1 MAFIDKLPTVSR
13 IALGLIFT
21 VFGLNGFFG
30 FIPAP
35 PPPAAAGAFAGALAA
50 SGYFFPLL
58 KSVEIVAGV
67 LLLARVAVPFA
78 LTVLAPIVVNILF
91 FHLFLAPAGLAIALV
106 VLAAEIHLAWTYR
119 ASFAPLFRREQ
130 RVESAGRRGAGGH
143 AVA

>member
-1 MAFIDKLPTVSR
+1 MALIAKLPTISR
-13 IALGLIFT
+13 IVLGLIFT

-30 FIPAP
+30 FIPQP

-67 LLLARVAVPFA
+67 LLLTRVAVPFA
-78 LTVLAPIVVNILF
+78 LTVLAPIVLNILF
-91 FHLFLAPAGLAIALV
+91 FHLFLAPAGIGIALV
-106 VLAAEIHLAWTYR
+106 VLAAELHLAWVYR
-119 ASFAPLFRREQ
+119 SSFAPLFEREQ
-130 RVESAGRRGAGGH
+130 ATDSRAKRGAGGH

>member
-1 MAFIDKLPTVSR
+1 MALKDKLPTVSR

-21 VFGLNGFFG
+21 AFGLNGFFG
-30 FIPAP
+30 FIPQP

-67 LLLARVAVPFA
+67 LLLTRVAVPFA

-91 FHLFLAPAGLAIALV
+91 FHLFLAPAGMAIALV
-106 VLAAEIHLAWTYR
+106 VLAAELHLAWVYR
-119 ASFAPLFRREQ
+119 ASFAPLFARDDAI
-130 RVESAGRRGAGGH
+130 ESRGKRGAGGH

>member
-1 MAFIDKLPTVSR
+1 MALIDKLPTVSR

-30 FIPAP
+30 FIPQP
-35 PPPAAAGAFAGALAA
+35 PPPAAAAAFGGALAA

-67 LLLARVAVPFA
+67 LLLTRVAVPFA
-78 LTVLAPIVVNILF
+78 LTVLAPIVINILF
-91 FHLFLAPAGLAIALV
+91 FHLFLAPAGLPLALV
-106 VLAAEIHLAWTYR
+106 VLAAEVHLAWTYR
-119 ASFAPLFRREQ
+119 SAFAPLFERERRA
-130 RVESAGRRGAGGH
+130 ESSGKRSAGGH